1 MSHDRHKHSD
11 ALSLNSHSA
20 AYAPGVFKDLFWV
33 GAGGAVGSALR
44 YLVWRFVGS
53 SSSFPWATVLV
64 NVAGSFVLGLLAGLY
79 AGRVGP
85 TMRLALF
92 FGLLG
97 GFTTFST
104 FTSETVVLIRT
115 GSASVAVANV
125 AVSLVVGITAAFV
138 GVLLGEQLAG

>member
-1 MSHDRHKHSD
+1 M
-11 ALSLNSHSA
+11 
-20 AYAPGVFKDLFWV
+20 WV

-44 YLVWRFVGS
+44 YLVWRLLGATGG
-53 SSSFPWATVLV
+53 FPWATVLV

-92 FGLLG
+92 FGFLG

-104 FTSETVVLIRT
+104 FTSETVVLART
-115 GSASVAVANV
+115 GSATLAVGNV
-125 AVSLVVGITAAFV
+125 AISVVVGLAAAFA
-138 GVLLGEQLAG
+138 GVLLGESLAS